1 MPCGNDQAR
10 RTGKRAYFP
19 TIRKSD
25 TGFLKF
31 GREVRVLPGFASAQK
46 GGVRVPILPMQA
58 GSNRDWYGWR
68 ASSTHQETLMARS
81 IRLIYR
87 NIKGRVRQNFGWDGL
102 TERSAVL
109 ITAAEWRPTADP
121 FDSPP
126 GRPSAGRSQCVCH
139 QYRAARSRRQRR
151 WCRVSSACRLE
162 QPLACDGDHHR
173 PGANRRADR
182 DWLGAMA
189 RRCGSVIGCSTSA
202 TACISYL

>member
-1 MPCGNDQAR
+1 
-10 RTGKRAYFP
+10 
-19 TIRKSD
+19 
-25 TGFLKF
+25 LKF

-126 GRPSAGRSQCVCH
+126 GRPLLGEANVYVTNIGPHDPEGNVGGVEFHLHVDWNSPLHVMVTITDLGPIE
-139 QYRAARSRRQRR
+139 
-151 WCRVSSACRLE
+151 E
-162 QPLACDGDHHR
+162 QI
-173 PGANRRADR
+173 
-182 DWLGAMA
+182 
-189 RRCGSVIGCSTSA
+189 VIG
-202 TACISYL
+202 